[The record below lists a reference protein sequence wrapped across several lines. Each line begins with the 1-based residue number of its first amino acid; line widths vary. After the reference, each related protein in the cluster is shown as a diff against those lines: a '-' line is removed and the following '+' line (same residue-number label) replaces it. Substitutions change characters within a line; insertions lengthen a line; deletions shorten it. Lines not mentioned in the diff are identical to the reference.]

1 MKMTLNPDLRR
12 NQSREELAGNMDTGL
27 LKVLALVFMLIDHIG
42 AKLMPGV
49 TEMRILGRIA
59 LPLYAWC
66 LVVGNVKT
74 RRPFDYAL
82 RLFLIA
88 VISQPIYMMAMD
100 HPWNYFSILFLLF
113 IATLALQGIRQ
124 AKWGSQVWAPLLCY
138 GLIYVLDVYLGISID
153 YGWKGLTFILILYLA
168 RKSRGGLAAAFI
180 AFCLFWGSTSA
191 TVNDIFGLKL
201 GFLNMR
207 GIGDM
212 LRPVFKLQALALLA
226 LPLILIPTKS
236 GLKLPKWLGYAI
248 YPLHL
253 ILILLLRIALKGLTP
268 DHFLQWFR

>member
-1 MKMTLNPDLRR
+1 MILNPEISRGHP
-12 NQSREELAGNMDTGL
+12 REELAGNMDTGL
-27 LKVLALVFMLIDHIG
+27 LKVLALIFMLIDHIG
-42 AKLMPGV
+42 AKILPGI
-49 TEMRILGRIA
+49 TEVRILGRIA

-74 RRPFDYAL
+74 RNPFDYAL

-88 VISQPIYMMAMD
+88 VVSQPIYMMAMD

-113 IATLALQGIRQ
+113 IATLALQGIRL
-124 AKWGSQVWAPLLCY
+124 AKWGSQVWAPVLCY
-138 GLIYVLDVYLGISID
+138 GLIYVLDVHLGISID
-153 YGWKGLTFILILYLA
+153 YGWKGLTFILLLYLA
-168 RKSRGGLAAAFI
+168 RKSRGGLAAAFF
-180 AFCLFWGSTSA
+180 AFCLFWGGSSSTV
-191 TVNDIFGLKL
+191 TEVFGLKL
-201 GFLNMR
+201 SFLNMR

-253 ILILLLRIALKGLTP
+253 ILIMILRMTLAGVP
-268 DHFLQWFR
+268 FEHFFSWFG